1 MMLVVSRLSLDSAVG
16 VSSPIALPCLVE
28 VLDNFCGLQI
38 VGHLACSFWSDFGWC
53 RGMIHSCN
61 SSEEMSCLIVHDDG
75 EQEEVDLPDDTMKV
89 FTNPHEDHN

>member
-1 MMLVVSRLSLDSAVG
+1 
-16 VSSPIALPCLVE
+16 
-28 VLDNFCGLQI
+28 
-38 VGHLACSFWSDFGWC
+38 
-53 RGMIHSCN
+53 MIHSCN